1 MKSKLAVLISGNGSN
16 LQAIID
22 AVAAGS
28 LDAQIVV
35 VVSNRKGAYG
45 LERARRAQIPDRY
58 FPLKP
63 YRDAQRSR
71 AEYDADL
78 AALVSEYAP
87 DWVVLA
93 GWMHILSEEFLARFP
108 NRVVNLHPALP
119 GQFPGAHAID
129 DALAA
134 FGRGEIDQTGVMVHL
149 VPDARV
155 DEGPVLAQ
163 QAVADSSWRHARN
176 AGGTHSRGGAPAAGG
191 DPARVDRI
199 ASAASCGDVDIERV
213 SKNAVRTG
221 AGWATSI
228 AWPAEAMMRLG
239 LNTGYSGG
247 KIALA
252 DGVNSRGGPAG
263 LLRGMDG

>member
-28 LDAQIVV
+28 LDARIAV
-35 VVSNRKGAYG
+35 VVSNRKAAYG
-45 LERARRAQIPDRY
+45 LERARRAHVPDRY

-71 AEYDADL
+71 AEYDAEL
-78 AALVSEYAP
+78 AALVNGYTP

-93 GWMHILSEEFLARFP
+93 GWMHILSEAFLGRFP

-134 FGRGEIDQTGVMVHL
+134 FARGEVEQTGVMVHL

-155 DEGPVLAQ
+155 DEGPVLAE
-163 QAVADSSWRHARN
+163 QAVPIRAGDTHETLAERIHAVE
-176 AGGTHSRGGAPAAGG
+176 H
-191 DPARVDRI
+191 
-199 ASAASCGDVDIERV
+199 
-213 SKNAVRTG
+213 
-221 AGWATSI
+221 
-228 AWPAEAMMRLG
+228 RLLVETLQKLVG
-239 LNTGYSGG
+239 
-247 KIALA
+247 
-252 DGVNSRGGPAG
+252 
-263 LLRGMDG
+263 